1 MTNVFNTVCLYF
13 QRGLQVLKVLCLL
26 KCRWPRVRRG
36 SGWLL
41 GIASTNLHSHILS
54 SRRDWTLGCCQSD
67 PAGQNFISVPLKS
80 ESSLQKE
87 VLPSPTTTQRFILA
101 TIQILFFKKRF
112 RPMFSVSH
120 WILSR
125 VLRLGMGSVSRS
137 GVEKESEWACLL
149 WAFGRLLKCGAI
161 SHRFWLVSFSVQ

>member
-41 GIASTNLHSHILS
+41 GIASTYTVTS
-54 SRRDWTLGCCQSD
+54 SLPGETEHYRCCQFD

-80 ESSLQKE
+80 EFSLQRE

-101 TIQILFFKKRF
+101 TIQILFFKKGF
-112 RPMFSVSH
+112 RPIFSVSH